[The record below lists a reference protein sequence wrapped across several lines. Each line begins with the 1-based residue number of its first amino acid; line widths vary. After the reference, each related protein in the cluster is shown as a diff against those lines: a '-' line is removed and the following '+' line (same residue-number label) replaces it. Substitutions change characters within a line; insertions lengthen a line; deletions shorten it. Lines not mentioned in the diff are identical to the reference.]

1 MKDIGLFVDDLLGIS
16 ANPTVGKIMV
26 FTLFLL
32 LL

>member
-1 MKDIGLFVDDLLGIS
+1 MNSFGEFIDDLLGIR

>member
-1 MKDIGLFVDDLLGIS
+1 MSSIGEYIDDFLGIR